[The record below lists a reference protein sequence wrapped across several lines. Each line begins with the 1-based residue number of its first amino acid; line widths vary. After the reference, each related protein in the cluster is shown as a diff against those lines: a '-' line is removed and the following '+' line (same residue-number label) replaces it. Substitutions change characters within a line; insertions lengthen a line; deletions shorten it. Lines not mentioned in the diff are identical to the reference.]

1 MTDKLWI
8 IVHNMMITLIWHI
21 KLGLILHWMNM
32 KYEWI
37 AFRPQQPVYDEAMIG
52 LDIGPDGLM
61 FDLILLVLDLF

>member
-1 MTDKLWI
+1 
-8 IVHNMMITLIWHI
+8 
-21 KLGLILHWMNM
+21 MNM

-37 AFRPQQPVYDEAMIG
+37 AFRPQQLNTLLHLVLDLTHKIWSDEAMIG